1 MHLLD
6 FFFYPFLVM
15 ILWFLIDKFSGGEL
29 TQELGSLGGILIV
42 IIFTILYIVLFAIYP
57 DWNWIDILNNLN
69 NQNIHITL

>member
-6 FFFYPFLVM
+6 FFFYPFLVV

-29 TQELGSLGGILIV
+29 TRELGSLGGILIV

-69 NQNIHITL
+69 NKNIHITL

>member
-29 TQELGSLGGILIV
+29 TQELGSLGGIFIV